1 MEIKNVTL
9 YLYFWTYG
17 KIKMQ
22 TKSITL
28 YLYSW
33 ITIDFKVRIE
43 YSTWEALKSHMEFK
57 KPFLN
62 LVELVVGS
70 FKSQI
75 NPLEEWKV
83 GVTRLTSQ

>member
-1 MEIKNVTL
+1 MKMEIKNITL
-9 YLYFWTYG
+9 FLYFW
-17 KIKMQ
+17 
-22 TKSITL
+22 IT
-28 YLYSW
+28 
-33 ITIDFKVRIE
+33 TEFKVRIE
-43 YSTWEALKSHMEFK
+43 YSNWEVLKSEIEFK